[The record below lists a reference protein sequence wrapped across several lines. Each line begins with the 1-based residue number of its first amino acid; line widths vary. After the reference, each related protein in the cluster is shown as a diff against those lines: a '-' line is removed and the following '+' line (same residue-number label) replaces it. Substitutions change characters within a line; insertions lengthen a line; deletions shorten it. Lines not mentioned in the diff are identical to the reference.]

1 MTEPSPVL
9 HGTFTVPFTL
19 GAAPDRVFAAF
30 SDESLRRRWFRM
42 PGPSATARHRLDFRV
57 GGTEEAQSVFPGM
70 SGPEELEYRSRF
82 LDLVPDRRIVHG
94 YQARVN
100 GVTRW
105 TSQAVL
111 EFAPAPE
118 GTLLTWTEQYAFLVL
133 TGDGSQDVAHLEGAT
148 RLRLN
153 GLAALVEGTAAPSGP
168 LTRPRR

>member
-9 HGTFTVPFTL
+9 YGTFTVPFTL
-19 GAAPDRVFAAF
+19 DAAPDGVFAGF
-30 SDESLRRRWFRM
+30 SEEPLRRSWFRM

-57 GGTEEAQSVFPGM
+57 GGTEEAGSVFPGAE
-70 SGPEELEYRSRF
+70 GPEELEYRSRF
-82 LDLVPDRRIVHG
+82 LDIVPDRRLVYA

-105 TSQAVL
+105 TSQAIL
-111 EFAPAPE
+111 EFAPAAA

-153 GLAALVEGTAAPSGP
+153 GLAALVEGAAAPERP
-168 LTRPRR
+168 LARPRR